1 MDVVERSFPATA
13 AQLPDLLTF
22 IEDSGQLLSL
32 PGRVIIKLLLV
43 VEELFLN
50 TVHHGGKQAQTAPVR
65 LHLQRLADAAV
76 LRYEDSAD
84 EYNPFTHLDHSAL
97 GLPLG
102 QRPVGQLGVILI
114 SGFATQA
121 SHSRVGQRNCIEIRL
136 AIAAH

>member
-1 MDVVERSFPATA
+1 MERSFPATA
-13 AQLPDLLTF
+13 AQLPDLLAF
-22 IEDSGQLLSL
+22 IEDSALALSL
-32 PGRVIIKLLLV
+32 PGGMVIKLLLV

-50 TVHHGGKQAQTAPVR
+50 TVHHGGPPAQTAPVR
-65 LHLQRLADAAV
+65 LQLQRLADAAV

-84 EYNPFTHLDHSAL
+84 AYNPFTRLDHRAL
-97 GLPLG
+97 DLPLA

-121 SHSRVGQRNCIEIRL
+121 SHSRIGERNCIEIRL